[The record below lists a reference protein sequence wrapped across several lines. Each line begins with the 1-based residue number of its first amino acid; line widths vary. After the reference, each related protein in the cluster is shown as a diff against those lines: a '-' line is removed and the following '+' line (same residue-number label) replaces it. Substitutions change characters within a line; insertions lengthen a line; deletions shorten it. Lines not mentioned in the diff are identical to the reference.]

1 MDDFVAGNKIPAI
14 PGEELALAREA
25 GIAVT
30 PVAVSPAVEE
40 TVESDEG
47 KVVCSAVGPLNI
59 VRKMMKNGVVF
70 GGDENVGRTFP
81 QSVLQGRRRG
91 CRQNT

>member
-1 MDDFVAGNKIPAI
+1 MPEIGSSKTGGRIGSCQESRYCRA
-14 PGEELALAREA
+14 
-25 GIAVT
+25 
-30 PVAVSPAVEE
+30 PVAASPAVEE

>member
-1 MDDFVAGNKIPAI
+1 
-14 PGEELALAREA
+14 
-25 GIAVT
+25 
-30 PVAVSPAVEE
+30 
-40 TVESDEG
+40 
-47 KVVCSAVGPLNI
+47 
-59 VRKMMKNGVVF
+59 MKNGVVF